1 MLCKSERFVGVSYT
15 QSLVSF
21 PVQAEVVFAGWL
33 SFLSGGPTRR
43 FFGGRLDDDHH
54 ATLMGVSAAAKRRRP
69 VTSWRVRNGFRVIN
83 RNGNRLMPSVAE
95 PDIAID
101 IVTSAGRS
109 PGAHDLPGHP
119 FHPRPRLL
127 LSTLGLAGLD
137 AAVTICV
144 ALLAYGVLNPLH
156 ALQGATVSIPM
167 ACLTLCVNLS
177 FLERG
182 LYAPADVVSR
192 QLNWRKLAL
201 AWVQAVAVGTLL
213 IFCIASLSGR
223 LGVAGLTDMTETLIG
238 PWVPVLLPAG
248 FAGLLAARFLRI
260 RAHGGTAPANR
271 TVIIGEHESIR
282 DLLHRIATA
291 PRRAFDV
298 VGVVEHINPVPD
310 VAPPAV
316 RRSFRGLPLFSG
328 IDALERMIRQDAV
341 DTVLVALPWAEGER
355 AQAIIRQI
363 SMAPIDV
370 YIYAG
375 MDGASTKLRGTGAAS
390 DLPLLVACNRPIN
403 GWRAHVKRA
412 EDVILSLGLLAFIS
426 PVMLAI
432 AIAIKSTSHGPVF
445 FRQRRV
451 GYNNRVI
458 EVLKFRSMFTHLSD
472 ADATQQTSRGDKRV
486 TPVGAWLRRTSLD
499 ELPQLLNVLRGD
511 MSLVGPRPHALATT
525 AGGLALEEAVP
536 VYSSRHRVKPGITG
550 WAQVNGYRGALD
562 TVDKIVHRVN
572 HDLYYIENWSL
583 GLDIKILW
591 QTVRV
596 VFADDNA
603 F

>member
-1 MLCKSERFVGVSYT
+1 
-15 QSLVSF
+15 
-21 PVQAEVVFAGWL
+21 
-33 SFLSGGPTRR
+33 
-43 FFGGRLDDDHH
+43 
-54 ATLMGVSAAAKRRRP
+54 
-69 VTSWRVRNGFRVIN
+69 
-83 RNGNRLMPSVAE
+83 MPSVAE

-101 IVTSAGRS
+101 IVASTGRS

-127 LSTLGLAGLD
+127 AGTIGLIGLD
-137 AAVTICV
+137 AAVTVCI
-144 ALLAYGVLNPLH
+144 ALLCYGVFNPLH
-156 ALQGATVSIPM
+156 GLPGAAAAITI
-167 ACLTLCVNLS
+167 ACLTACVNLS

-182 LYAPADVVSR
+182 LYAAADIVSR
-192 QLNWRKLAL
+192 QVNWRRLAL
-201 AWVQAVAVGTLL
+201 AWVQAVAAGTLL
-213 IFCIASLSGR
+213 IFCMASLSGR
-223 LGVAGLTDMTETLIG
+223 FGVPALGDMTATLAG
-238 PWVPVLLPAG
+238 PWVPALLPAG
-248 FAGLLAARFLRI
+248 FAALLAARFLRI
-260 RAHGGTAPANR
+260 RAYGGAAATNR

-282 DLLHRIATA
+282 DLLHRIAAA

-298 VGVVEHINPVPD
+298 VGVVEHAAPAAD
-310 VAPPAV
+310 VAAPTV

-355 AQAIIRQI
+355 AQAIIRRI

-375 MDGASTKLRGTGAAS
+375 MDGASPKLRGTGPDS
-390 DLPLLVACNRPIN
+390 DLPLLMACNRPIN
-403 GWRAHVKRA
+403 GWRASVKRA
-412 EDVILSLGLLAFIS
+412 EDVILSLGLLTFIS

-432 AIAIKSTSHGPVF
+432 AIAVKATSHGPVF

-472 ADATQQTSRGDKRV
+472 ADAAQQTFRGDKRV

-591 QTVRV
+591 QTVRL